1 MKSGPVVVAGGL
13 NTDILSRL
21 PAPLQ
26 LGTSNPA
33 HTTFSPGGVGRN
45 LAQNLAQLGVPT
57 CLLGVVG
64 DDAFGQSLLSLT
76 AASGVDVSGVLR
88 RDGPSGSYLAVLTEQ
103 GELHAGLS
111 SMALTAGLSDADAQ
125 RWASTLDMA
134 SALIVDAN
142 LPPEVVARL
151 LEEAARRGVPSVL
164 EPVSAPKAGR
174 LRALL
179 SPARPLWLLS
189 PDRAELAALTELDL
203 TAADDAA
210 LLQAARQLRQCG
222 ADHVLITL
230 GPRGSWLVGEG
241 PPIAT
246 PAYQAQVQ
254 DVTGAGDALLAGL
267 IAACW
272 HGQAWPEALKQAH
285 LCAALTIEA
294 PGAVRPGLSPTL
306 LLAER
311 DRAVLTP
318 SLRLQ
323 PYSTDS

>member
-21 PAPLQ
+21 PAPLR

-57 CLLGVVG
+57 RLLGVVG
-64 DDAFGQSLLSLT
+64 DDAFGESLLNLT

-88 RDGPSGSYLAVLTEQ
+88 RAGPSGSYLAVLTED

-111 SMALTAGLSDADAQ
+111 SMALTAALTDAEAQ
-125 RWASTLDMA
+125 RWAGHLDTA

-151 LEEAARRGVPSVL
+151 LDEAARRGVPSVL

-174 LRALL
+174 LRPLL
-179 SPARPLWLLS
+179 SPARPVWLLS
-189 PDRAELAALTELDL
+189 PDRAELAALTEQNL

-210 LLQAARQLRQCG
+210 LLDAAQQLRQRG
-222 ADHVLITL
+222 ADFVLITL
-230 GPRGSWLVGEG
+230 GQRGSWLVGEG
-241 PPIAT
+241 LPIHT
-246 PAYQAQVQ
+246 PARQAQVL

-267 IAACW
+267 IAARW
-272 HGQAWPEALKQAH
+272 YGQGWPDALRQAH

-294 PGAVRPGLSPTL
+294 LGAVRADLSSER
-306 LLAER
+306 LLAEWGR
-311 DRAVLTP
+311 PVLLL
-318 SLRLQ
+318 S
-323 PYSTDS
+323 SAF